1 MRNLLRY
8 CMRLNTYFLPL
19 FGSMI
24 ILWGIWGCSMETST
38 EAAPEHHLTR
48 VKAHVY
54 QVPVD
59 SVQAPIRI
67 KVNFQTIPKVKVG
80 APQIVPSKLN
90 VFPAQNAHSIPVNTA
105 ALTQNEPG
113 KGAFAKAKSFLVK
126 EQRIPVGIPE
136 IVQAK
141 DPASKDPNPF
151 SFSSF
156 GKLQGLKHNV
166 ITCVMQD
173 ANENLWF
180 GSLGGGVCKYDGKYF
195 THYTEKEGLSSN
207 FITSILEDK
216 SGNLWFGTLDAG
228 LNQYDGHQFI
238 HFTEETDFIIN
249 SISALI
255 EDQKGNIW
263 MATSDQGVCKF
274 DGKHF
279 TQYSEKQGLGS
290 NNVTAI
296 LDDKK
301 GNIWFSTIGAG
312 VSKFDGHTFTLYTQ
326 QDGLL
331 HNDVSSLA
339 LDNQG
344 SIWMGTSLGPIKYSR
359 EAFYTFPPSMP
370 FIHEPVSCITTMKN
384 GDIWFGTLG
393 SGGIRYDGL
402 NFINFTEASGLI
414 NNSILAISADKS
426 GSIWLGT
433 DGGGLSKFSGNTF
446 THVTT
451 KEGLSD
457 NNVFGI
463 LESQEKQIWLATSG
477 GGLNR
482 YDGRTFAQYTEQ
494 QGLSNFFLY
503 AVVKDKGENMWLA
516 TNGNGISKFDGQ
528 YFYHFNAAN
537 SGLTSNNVLCMLVDT
552 KGNLWFG
559 TRDGG
564 ASKFDGQSFTH
575 YQEAQG
581 LSSNTVFSIQ
591 EDHKGNIWFGTLGG
605 GVSRFDG
612 HQFSHYRTENG
623 LSNNDVTSIL
633 CDKQG
638 NLWFGTLGAGLNRFD
653 GQYFTHFTEK
663 EGLSNDAILS
673 LLQDKKGNLWI
684 GTRFGL
690 SKMSLAIQNE
700 INKKTAAYSLSAS
713 SILFKNYSYED
724 GFLGV
729 GCWRNSLYEAQ
740 NGDIYIGT
748 NDRLSIYHPSKLK
761 ENPVK
766 PQLSLLDI
774 SIYNERIPWAALE
787 GYQDSTF
794 YLGNG
799 VKVSDFHFSSLSAW
813 NQLPQNLSLTYFNN
827 NLNFRLVASSQQQPE
842 KIKYQYK
849 LDGFE
854 TTWTSLS
861 TKNEVSYANLAPGT
875 YTLRA
880 RALSSMG
887 IWSNELAYPF
897 VIRPPWWRT
906 DWMYTF
912 YALLVLG
919 ILWWFRRQEKQRQVQ
934 QLKLERQKTEQ
945 EQQINEQ
952 LRRVDALKDQFL
964 ANTSHELRT
973 PLQGI
978 IGLSESLLERV
989 NDDDQKEDLNMVISS
1004 SRRLNSLVNDILDF
1018 SKLKNQ
1024 EIELAT
1030 IPLNLYALTD
1040 VVLRT
1045 LAPLVQGKNLQLIN
1059 AIPKELPAALADEN
1073 RVQQILYNLVGNAVK
1088 FTEKGYIKVFA
1099 RVTPNKPDELTISV
1113 EDTGIGVPLDKRD
1126 VIFQAFEQGDGSM
1139 VRSFAGT
1146 GLGLSVSKKLVELHG
1161 GQMWL
1166 ESEVGRGSSFFFSL
1180 PLTTEQASKH
1190 IQYAAE
1196 QKLPALAQLSWN
1208 QMAPPTTTSN
1218 GLNSEEAEKVHILV
1232 VDDEAVNQ
1240 QVLKNYLN
1248 KAVYRLTQV
1257 MSGEEAL
1264 SFLEQDD
1271 TPDLVLLD
1279 VMMPRMS
1286 GYEVCQKIREKYLP
1300 NELPV
1305 LMITAKNQVSD
1316 LILGLNTGA
1325 NDYIAK
1331 PFSKDEF
1338 LARLNT
1344 HLNLH
1349 RINAATNRFVPNEFI
1364 RALGHE
1370 SIMNVRL
1377 GDHVEQ
1383 VVTVLFAD
1391 IRDYTGLAEA
1401 MTPEENF
1408 KFVSAYN
1415 QRIGPLI
1422 QKHQGFINQYLGDGI
1437 MAIFPG
1443 KPENALR
1450 ASIEL
1455 QREMIQ
1461 YNMQRKAKGRKT
1473 IEVGIGLHTGSLIM
1487 GIIGDQK
1494 RMDAA
1499 TVSDTV
1505 NTASRMEGLTK
1516 FYGSRILLSE
1526 ACLNLIQ
1533 QPEEFNVR
1541 HLGRVQVKGKQA
1553 SLGIFECF
1561 DADDPTLFL
1570 SKKENQLRFEQGMN
1584 HYFQKSFEQAI
1595 ANFEGIVALSP
1606 LDVPARLFLEK
1617 AQAYA
1622 VQGVAADWIGVETM
1636 KEK

>member
-1 MRNLLRY
+1 
-8 CMRLNTYFLPL
+8 MRLNTNFLPL

-24 ILWGIWGCSMETST
+24 ILWGIWGCSMENNS
-38 EAAPEHHLTR
+38 EVSSEHHLTR
-48 VKAHVY
+48 VKAQAY
-54 QVPVD
+54 RVPID
-59 SVQAPIRI
+59 SVLPPTRIQI
-67 KVNFQTIPKVKVG
+67 KVQSIPKGKV
-80 APQIVPSKLN
+80 AIPRHVLSKFN
-90 VFPAQNAHSIPVNTA
+90 VLPAQNPQRIAINTA
-105 ALTQNEPG
+105 ALVKNEPG
-113 KGAFAKAKSFLVK
+113 KGAFSKPGFFPAQKLHIA
-126 EQRIPVGIPE
+126 VGIPE
-136 IVQAK
+136 VVQAK
-141 DPASKDPNPF
+141 DPSNKDQNPF
-151 SFSSF
+151 SFSAF

-166 ITCVMQD
+166 ISCIIQD
-173 ANENLWF
+173 SKENLWF
-180 GSLGGGVCKYDGKYF
+180 GSMGGGLCRYDGKYF
-195 THYTEKEGLSSN
+195 THYTENEGLSSN
-207 FITSILEDK
+207 SITCILE
-216 SGNLWFGTLDAG
+216 
-228 LNQYDGHQFI
+228 
-238 HFTEETDFIIN
+238 
-249 SISALI
+249 
-255 EDQKGNIW
+255 
-263 MATSDQGVCKF
+263 
-274 DGKHF
+274 
-279 TQYSEKQGLGS
+279 
-290 NNVTAI
+290 
-296 LDDKK
+296 DKK
-301 GNIWFSTIGAG
+301 GNIWLGTDGAG
-312 VSKFDGHTFTLYTQ
+312 IIKFDGHTFVQFYQEQGFAGSYISDIKLDK
-326 QDGLL
+326 QDKLWIATTTNGVYQFDGKNFIHYGIEQGLGSDRVLSMMIDRKGQIWFGLL
-331 HNDVSSLA
+331 EAGISVFSQGQFIRFNKQAGLPYGDITALA
-339 LDNQG
+339 DD
-344 SIWMGTSLGPIKYSR
+344 
-359 EAFYTFPPSMP
+359 
-370 FIHEPVSCITTMKN
+370 KN
-384 GDIWFGTLG
+384 GHIWVGTQSGALRYEDGVFFDYSNSAKVPIEDITIETNGNVWFGTLRDG
-393 SGGIRYDGL
+393 AIKYNGASFQSYTVSEGL
-402 NFINFTEASGLI
+402 NSNRVRCIFEDSS
-414 NNSILAISADKS
+414 NNL
-426 GSIWLGT
+426 WFGT
-433 DGGGLSKFSGNTF
+433 DGGGLSKSLGNIFS
-446 THVTT
+446 HLTT
-451 KEGLSD
+451 LEGLS
-457 NNVFGI
+457 NNEIFSTIEDRKGQMWFG
-463 LESQEKQIWLATSG
+463 ASG
-477 GGLNR
+477 GGLVSVSGNQF
-482 YDGRTFAQYTEQ
+482 YQYTESSE
-494 QGLSNFFLY
+494 LNPDFVY
-503 AVVKDKGENMWLA
+503 AILEDHKGNLWFG
-516 TNGNGISKFDGQ
+516 TNGQGVIKFDGQ
-528 YFYHFNAAN
+528 SFSRIDDQN
-537 SGLTSNNVLCMLVDT
+537 GLSSNIVLSILEDK
-552 KGNLWFG
+552 KGNIWFG

-564 ASKFDGQSFTH
+564 ACKYDGESLFQ

-581 LSSNTVFSIQ
+581 IGSNSVLSML
-591 EDHKGNIWFGTLGG
+591 EDPQGNIWFGTFGG
-605 GVSRFDG
+605 GLSRFDG
-612 HQFSHYRTENG
+612 RHFFHYRTENG
-623 LSNNDVTSIL
+623 LSHNDVTSML
-633 CDKQG
+633 QDKKG
-638 NLWFGTLGAGLNRFD
+638 KFWFGTLGGGLNRFD
-653 GQYFTHFTEK
+653 GQYFTHFTET
-663 EGLSNDAILS
+663 EGLSNNAVLA
-673 LLQDKKGNLWI
+673 LLQDRKGNLWV

-690 SKMSLAIQNE
+690 SKMNHKALNALNQN
-700 INKKTAAYSLSAS
+700 TAPDAPPAS
-713 SILFKNYSYED
+713 STLFKNYSYED
-724 GFLGV
+724 GFLGI
-729 GCWRNSLYEAQ
+729 GCWRNSLYEAR
-740 NGDIYIGT
+740 NGDIYIGA
-748 NDRLSIYHPSKLK
+748 NDRLSVYHPGGEK
-761 ENPVK
+761 ENPIK

-774 SIYNERIPWAALE
+774 SIYNERIPWATLKE
-787 GYQDSTF
+787 HQDSTF

-799 VKVSDFHFSSLSAW
+799 VKVRDFRFKGLSAW
-813 NQLPQNLSLTYFNN
+813 NLAPQDLSLSYANN
-827 NLNFRLVASSQQQPE
+827 NLNFRLIASTLQQPD

-849 LDGFE
+849 LEGME
-854 TTWTSLS
+854 ATWTSLS

-897 VIRPPWWRT
+897 IVRPPWWRT
-906 DWMYTF
+906 GWMYTF
-912 YALLVLG
+912 YALVVLG
-919 ILWWFRRQEKQRQVQ
+919 ILWWFRRQEKQRQL
-934 QLKLERQKTEQ
+934 QLLQLERQKTEQ

-989 NDDDQKEDLNMVISS
+989 SDEDQMEDLNMVISS

-1024 EIELAT
+1024 EIELVT

-1045 LAPLVQGKNLQLIN
+1045 LAPLVHGKNLQLIN

-1073 RVQQILYNLVGNAVK
+1073 RVQQILYNLVGNAIK
-1088 FTEKGYIKVFA
+1088 FTEKGHIKIFA
-1099 RVTPNKPDELTISV
+1099 RVSPNKPDELTISV

-1126 VIFQAFEQGDGSM
+1126 VVFQAFEQGDGSM
-1139 VRSFAGT
+1139 VRNFAGT
-1146 GLGLSVSKKLVELHG
+1146 GLGLSISKKLVELHG

-1166 ESEVGRGSSFFFSL
+1166 ESEVGLGSSFFFSL
-1180 PLTTEQASKH
+1180 PLTTKQASKH
-1190 IQYAAE
+1190 IQFAAVP
-1196 QKLPALAQLSWN
+1196 KLPVLAQLGWN
-1208 QMAPPTTTSN
+1208 QTDQETVPSN
-1218 GLNSEEAEKVHILV
+1218 GLNSEGVEKVHILV

-1264 SFLEQDD
+1264 AFLEQDD

-1305 LMITAKNQVSD
+1305 LMITAKNQVHD

-1450 ASIEL
+1450 AAIDL

-1461 YNMQRKAKGRKT
+1461 YNMQRQAKGRKT

-1553 SLGIFECF
+1553 SIGIFECF
-1561 DADDPTLFL
+1561 DADEPTLFL
-1570 SKKENQLRFEQGMN
+1570 AKKENLLRFEQGMN

-1595 ANFEGIVALSP
+1595 AHFEGIVALNP
-1606 LDVPARLFLEK
+1606 LDVPAHLFLEK
-1617 AQAYA
+1617 AQVYA